1 MNDISFEDRKRT
13 LEEIKSLFFYTL
25 YLWTKS
31 YAFNNISIT
40 CQNKLLYILKFHT
53 LKYNQI
59 SAFQRLCTL
68 FLNQIKIK

>member
-31 YAFNNISIT
+31 FASPLMINYHDF
-40 CQNKLLYILKFHT
+40 LL
-53 LKYNQI
+53 
-59 SAFQRLCTL
+59 L
-68 FLNQIKIK
+68 FSPSS